1 MAEAA
6 FTPIILSGV
15 KKVLFTPW
23 DGDSL
28 DLTGTRYDLQNLV
41 GDTVSITQDDNDTS
55 EVPCETRDEPLYEAI
70 TLGKYQ
76 ITMESGDINP
86 ELLAVCMGY
95 AVNAAKSI
103 AYAPASYEKKYAH
116 IEVIMD
122 KMSFVVPRVLL
133 SPNMSIETL
142 KTGIARG
149 VIAGSAY
156 SVDITTSTG
165 YKRATP
171 FFAVKAGVTPGTISL
186 LGQGDGTYEDVTS
199 AIAIAPSSL
208 SFVKAGGTKIVYIS
222 GNGATTPTVSIPA
235 GQQSWLSSAYDN
247 GAIVFTA
254 ANNGTSSERTS
265 SVTVTVGEDTKT
277 VSVTQAGS

>member
-1 MAEAA
+1 MAETA

-23 DGDSL
+23 DDDTL

-55 EVPCETRDEPLYEAI
+55 EIPCETRDEPLYEAI

-86 ELLAVCMGY
+86 ELLAVCMGF
-95 AVNAAKSI
+95 AKDSAGNI
-103 AYAPASYEKKYAH
+103 AYAPASYKKVYAH
-116 IEVIMD
+116 IEVQMD

-133 SPNMSIETL
+133 SPNMNIETL

-156 SVDITTSTG
+156 SVDIQTVATSG
-165 YKRATP
+165 SEKKRATP
-171 FFAVKAGVTPGTISL
+171 FFAVKTGTTPGEISL
-186 LGQGDGTYEDVTS
+186 LGQGTGTYE
-199 AIAIAPSSL
+199 
-208 SFVKAGGTKIVYIS
+208 
-222 GNGATTPTVSIPA
+222 
-235 GQQSWLSSAYDN
+235 
-247 GAIVFTA
+247 
-254 ANNGTSSERTS
+254 
-265 SVTVTVGEDTKT
+265 ED
-277 VSVTQAGS
+277 